1 MTEATA
7 LPLERPRRFYFDWL
21 LPFLL
26 RPKAIFAKIIGLG
39 RSTWFTPL
47 LVLTLT
53 GLAAVAVAG
62 PIKITNN
69 QSGQNPLPDVFQYWT
84 PEQQAQYLQAQQITS
99 TGPVF
104 IYVFPGIVAV
114 LRLWVGWLVMGGLLH
129 LILTMLGGRDNTGGA
144 MNIVAWA
151 SLPFA
156 IRDLVR
162 VGLML
167 VQKQL
172 LANPG
177 LTGFAPTGEGWL
189 YAVLG
194 DLFARI
200 DIYTIWY
207 IILLFLGVRAS
218 VGLSAGKSFAGL
230 LIALLI
236 MLILGLVP
244 TIVMS
249 QLSDL
254 SVVQPFFF

>member
-1 MTEATA
+1 MTDATA

-26 RPKAIFAKIIGLG
+26 RPKTIYARIMALG

-53 GLAAVAVAG
+53 ALAAVAVAG
-62 PIKITNN
+62 PIKIAAN
-69 QSGQNPLPDVFQYWT
+69 QSGQSPMPEVFQYWT
-84 PEQQAQYLQAQQITS
+84 PEQQAQYIQAQQITS

-114 LRLWVGWLVMGGLLH
+114 LRLWFGWLVMGGLLH

-144 MNIVAWA
+144 LNIVAWA
-151 SLPFA
+151 ALPFA

-162 VGLML
+162 VGFML
-167 VQKQL
+167 IQKQL

-177 LTGFAPTGEGWL
+177 LSGFAPVSEGWL

-194 DLFARI
+194 DLLARI
-200 DIYTIWY
+200 DLYTVWY
-207 IILLFLGVRAS
+207 VILLFLGVRAS
-218 VGLSAGKSFAGL
+218 VGLSAGKSLAGL
-230 LIALLI
+230 LIALLL
-236 MLILGLVP
+236 MLLLGLVP

-249 QLSDL
+249 QLSGL
-254 SVVQPFFF
+254 SIMQPFFY